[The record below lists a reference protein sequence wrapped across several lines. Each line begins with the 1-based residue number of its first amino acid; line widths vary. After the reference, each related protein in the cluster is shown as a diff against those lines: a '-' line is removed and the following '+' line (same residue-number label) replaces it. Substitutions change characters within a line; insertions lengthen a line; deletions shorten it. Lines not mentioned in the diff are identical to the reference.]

1 MLQLCVMLTNPLAIH
16 AVNIRQALL
25 CEAKNRVENLLGRVH
40 LLESPNMQNGISL
53 QITRQQAP
61 CGGNDVPITIGH
73 FTIEGAE
80 VEDAFNALT
89 DTRKVWDPLVD
100 SSIKLGQFPDQQAIG
115 LALSFTA
122 HPFQDREFY
131 EWMVVNTTDPSDLWV
146 VYSTL
151 SNDALHLIKPR
162 ARSKVEAQNC
172 LGAYRFQRGMDG
184 RVHTTFTSQINP
196 HPFLVSAAFAYH
208 MAWHKTV
215 ESMTALRA
223 QAQKLAKERNG
234 ASPILAAPAWMMTE
248 VPSSNVTKIPPSAP
262 YSTCWTDR
270 HRLAVYQYFDALHI
284 TEGAGVGAG
293 VYTLL
298 CVFVAVLAAGFVL
311 FQVKYSRKSSE
322 EPSLLQLESG
332 DPEESAIE

>member
-16 AVNIRQALL
+16 AVNIRQAFL

-172 LGAYRFQRGMDG
+172 LE
-184 RVHTTFTSQINP
+184 HT
-196 HPFLVSAAFAYH
+196 
-208 MAWHKTV
+208 
-215 ESMTALRA
+215 
-223 QAQKLAKERNG
+223 
-234 ASPILAAPAWMMTE
+234 ASKGAWME
-248 VPSSNVTKIPPSAP
+248 EFIQLSQAK
-262 YSTCWTDR
+262 STLTHSWSQLLLLTTW
-270 HRLAVYQYFDALHI
+270 HGTRLL
-284 TEGAGVGAG
+284 
-293 VYTLL
+293 
-298 CVFVAVLAAGFVL
+298 
-311 FQVKYSRKSSE
+311 S
-322 EPSLLQLESG
+322 P
-332 DPEESAIE
+332 